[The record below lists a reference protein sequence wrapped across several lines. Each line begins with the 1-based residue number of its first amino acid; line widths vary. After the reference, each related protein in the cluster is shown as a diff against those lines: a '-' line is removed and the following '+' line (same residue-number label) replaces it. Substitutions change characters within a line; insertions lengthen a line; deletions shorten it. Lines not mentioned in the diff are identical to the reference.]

1 MEKHLNFEVEDANI
15 IEENPDSQFATAK
28 VLAFSS
34 GESRNDTYCSEEVLQ
49 STAPSIYNKPI
60 LYNINNIFD
69 DFNSHIDPSKSL
81 IAGFVVP
88 DSAEF
93 VRLPD
98 NRLSLSVLIK
108 LWKRYSPKAMEIFKR
123 DGGKKKVSVEVDLID
138 SEEQPNGFLNMKN
151 FVYSGICILGD
162 LVTEAS
168 PGAQLEMMSFAK
180 ENEEYKEAVK
190 MEFGCYDDID
200 FTVPENVKKNSEK
213 GLALYKEYG
222 RGATS
227 VSLAHARFIAKNG
240 KITADRIKSMK
251 KIFKSEKFKHMT
263 KSPPSDEYITYML
276 YGGSDGLA
284 WSEEMY
290 AKIDEQDSKQMSY
303 FGKDVTFPY
312 DSLKDANP
320 AIRGIDPPVSL
331 AQANAIARQA
341 EAIGND
347 DEVNGW
353 AVAISSFKKTHTVK
367 DGKWV
372 KKETEMEDLEK
383 KEEMAVEKPEKEEMA
398 EEPKKEE
405 MAEEK
410 PEEKKEEEKEEMAA
424 DSEEEKKEEEQEKKD
439 EPEEEKKEEKMS
451 NDQNLDVAATLTM
464 LANETDAYSN
474 MVKAEYAK
482 EEKDYAKMFEAM
494 CGKMCQMAEETKNL
508 KSFKADIQKEQFDF
522 AVNSTM
528 KDIEEHST
536 MPQEKRDYLIEKSKE
551 FSLETIDGWR
561 NLAKAEA
568 FNFATKNEDEN
579 KELHFSTPW
588 GTKGTKKV
596 SSLWG

>member
-1 MEKHLNFEVEDANI
+1 MEKHLNFEIEDADI

-60 LYNINNIFD
+60 LYNINNVFD

-138 SEEQPNGFLNMKN
+138 SEEQSNGFLNMKN

-190 MEFGCYDDID
+190 MEFGCYDEID
-200 FTVPENVKKNSEK
+200 FTIPENVKKNSLK
-213 GLALYKEYG
+213 GLALYKDNG

-227 VSLAHARFIAKNG
+227 VSLAHARFILKND
-240 KITADRIKSMK
+240 KITADKIKSMK
-251 KIFKSEKFKHMT
+251 KMFKSEKFKHMS

-276 YGGSDGLA
+276 YGGSDGFV
-284 WSEEMY
+284 WSEEIY

-303 FGKDVTFPY
+303 FGK
-312 DSLKDANP
+312 
-320 AIRGIDPPVSL
+320 
-331 AQANAIARQA
+331 
-341 EAIGND
+341 
-347 DEVNGW
+347 
-353 AVAISSFKKTHTVK
+353 
-367 DGKWV
+367 
-372 KKETEMEDLEK
+372 ETKNMEDEEK
-383 KEEMAVEKPEKEEMA
+383 KEEMALEKPEEKEMA
-398 EEPKKEE
+398 GKPEKEE

-464 LANETDAYSN
+464 LANETDAYSD
-474 MVKAEYAK
+474 MVKSEYAK

-494 CGKMCQMAEETKNL
+494 CGKMCQMAEENKNL
-508 KSFKADIQKEQFDF
+508 KSFKYEIQKEQFDF
-522 AVNSTM
+522 AIKSTM

-536 MPQEKRDYLIEKSKE
+536 MPQDKKDFLFEEAKK
-551 FSLETIDGWR
+551 FSLDNIDEWR
-561 NLAKAEA
+561 NLARAEA
-568 FNFATKNEDEN
+568 FSFATKGEEES
-579 KELHFSTPW
+579 KELHFATPW
-588 GTKGTKKV
+588 GTKDTKKV